1 LQTPHSRLISIGC
14 SVLPDNLIFPAAK
27 SAADT
32 DSHQKMPQSVLLF
45 RINDTAIILLHPG
58 SAHISTPTVVQV
70 TVRVQTRD
78 DTMAFFDAQHEVSD
92 LILRLV
98 YSHLQDPIPSPIL
111 FEGSGYTLV
120 AEHARWKFGTEKL
133 EFSWGGQHLSKCKD
147 KWVFSFNSLR

>member
-1 LQTPHSRLISIGC
+1 
-14 SVLPDNLIFPAAK
+14 
-27 SAADT
+27 
-32 DSHQKMPQSVLLF
+32 
-45 RINDTAIILLHPG
+45 
-58 SAHISTPTVVQV
+58 
-70 TVRVQTRD
+70 
-78 DTMAFFDAQHEVSD
+78 MAFFDAQHEVSVRTPRRAFSRISKRVYSGQD

-133 EFSWGGQHLSKCKD
+133 EFSWGGQYLSKCKD